1 MPTPAEPVCKPR
13 SSGYVR
19 AVDANSDEKARE
31 IEARELTLEV
41 LTRGRVL
48 YAQVNTVVL
57 YIDPG
62 PHDAVSRQGV
72 DEYAVPVI
80 QLCKAPAGRAYAR
93 AHDVERQSV
102 RVSRR
107 LEGPQGRLALS
118 RVDEE
123 HDDVSGFQA
132 TFGAGRAWRVIVNKE
147 ASETTGCLTGEFCGL
162 SVPHDA
168 PRGWRAH
175 GGETDWCVV
184 RARPG
189 EPRPTGVMGWDDGD
203 ARRLAGVAPRGARA
217 RVEES
222 SYNEGSCEERQDA
235 DHSASTSQ
243 RGLLSAERR
252 VPLQA
257 ASQKACGSA
266 PRCCI

>member
-1 MPTPAEPVCKPR
+1 MPTPSEPVCKPP

-31 IEARELTLEV
+31 IEARELTLDA

-48 YAQVNTVVL
+48 YTHVNTVVL
-57 YIDPG
+57 YINPG

-72 DEYAVPVI
+72 DEDAVPVI
-80 QLCKAPAGRAYAR
+80 QLGKAPPRRANAR
-93 AHDVERQSV
+93 ADHVQREV
-102 RVSRR
+102 VCVSRR
-107 LEGPQGRLALS
+107 FKGPQGRLALS
-118 RVDEE
+118 RVDEK

-184 RARPG
+184 RARAG

-217 RVEES
+217 R
-222 SYNEGSCEERQDA
+222 
-235 DHSASTSQ
+235 
-243 RGLLSAERR
+243 
-252 VPLQA
+252 
-257 ASQKACGSA
+257 
-266 PRCCI
+266 